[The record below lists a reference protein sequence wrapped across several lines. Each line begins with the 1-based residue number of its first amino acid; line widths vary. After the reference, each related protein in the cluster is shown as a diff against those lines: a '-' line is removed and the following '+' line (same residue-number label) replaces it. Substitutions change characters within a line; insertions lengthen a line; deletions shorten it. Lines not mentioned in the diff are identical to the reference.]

1 MPPYRPRLPEVIA
14 MMEHMPGTD
23 RELQPHTGR
32 SLLWTQQKL
41 SALLKRG
48 VITRR
53 HDVYSM
59 VGKFEPSYTL
69 QILDALRT
77 FGPLTR
83 KDVKALGIN
92 DRSGCGILSQLERRG
107 QVVVDP
113 IAKPLRFSLV
123 KGLERMAEHLD
134 ARQGLYGA

>member
-14 MMEHMPGTD
+14 MIEAMPGTD
-23 RELQPHTGR
+23 RELQPATGHD
-32 SLLWTQQKL
+32 LLWTQQKL
-41 SALLKRG
+41 SHLLRRG
-48 VITRR
+48 VIKRR
-53 HDVYSM
+53 YDVYSV
-59 VGKFEPSYTL
+59 VGEFEPSYTL

-92 DRSGCGILSQLERRG
+92 DRSGSGILSQLERQG

-113 IAKPLRFSLV
+113 VAKPLRYALV
-123 KGLERMAEHLD
+123 QGLEQLAAYEANR
-134 ARQGLYGA
+134 